1 MDTWVASMLS
11 IINNAA
17 VNIVV
22 LVSFPVRVFLFSRY
36 VPRNGI
42 TGLFGNYIFIFL
54 RNLRTVFLSGCI
66 SLQSQQCKRVPFSPH
81 PFQHLLFIDFK
92 MMILASVN
100 WYLIVVLIF
109 ISLTIS
115 DIKHLFM
122 CLLAIWMSFLEK
134 CLFRSSVR
142 FLVGLFVLILSCVRC
157 LYVLDINSLLIAEFA
172 NIFCSMGLFSL
183 CSWFPLLCKSF

>member
-11 IINNAA
+11 IINSAA

-36 VPRNGI
+36 MPRNGI
-42 TGLFGNYIFIFL
+42 TGLYGNYIFIFL
-54 RNLRTVFLSGCI
+54 RNLHTVFLSGCI

-81 PFQHLLFIDFK
+81 PFQHLLFMDFE

-100 WYLIVVLIF
+100 WYLIV
-109 ISLTIS
+109 LTIS

-142 FLVGLFVLILSCVRC
+142 FLVGLFVLILSCVHF
-157 LYVLDINSLLIAEFA
+157 LYVLDINSLLIAAFA

-183 CSWFPLLCKSF
+183 CS